1 MPDFRNTTPKRRAI
15 TTIVNSHSDHRADLR
30 LDFSERCGYCNAL
43 DSWKV
48 TYYEIDHFIPQKRN
62 KMPFLTIKSNTDY
75 SNLVYACRS
84 CNNSKRNKWPTND
97 QNIPNLNNEG
107 FVDPCDDNYN
117 THFERSSKGRITY
130 STDLGKWIHNALN
143 FSKPQHEI
151 LWNLEELRRMID
163 EIEALNTKIN
173 SHPKVQT
180 LLLNTYRN
188 FVSYIDQFR
197 TL

>member
-1 MPDFRNTTPKRRAI
+1 MLDFRNTTPKRRTI
-15 TTIVNSHSDHRADLR
+15 TKVVNSHSDHRTDLR
-30 LDFSERCGYCNAL
+30 LDFFERCGYCNAI

-48 TYYEIDHFIPQKRN
+48 TYYEIDHFIPKKRN
-62 KMPFLTIKSNTDY
+62 KQPFLTIKSNTDY

-97 QNIPNLNNEG
+97 QNVPNLNNEG
-107 FVDPCDDNYN
+107 FIDPCDDAYN
-117 THFERSSKGRITY
+117 THFERSSKGQIRY

-143 FSKPQHEI
+143 FGKPQHEI
-151 LWNLEELRRMID
+151 LWNLEELRKMID
-163 EIEALNTKIN
+163 EIESLNIKLN
-173 SHPKVQT
+173 SHPKVQV

-197 TL
+197 IL